1 MYFDTTKGID
11 TTDKVQYN
19 YYSTSIYKSQIQDV
33 KNGYVKVP
41 YSSKS
46 NEPNIILL
54 GVGYVTKTLY
64 IVKPIHVLNGKN
76 IDYDAELI
84 IEHLPL
90 TNFTDPLYTCFPL
103 KTSKGVVN
111 AIDGILSIE
120 DTVLQL
126 NDSIYPQDTIVYKN
140 NMIQSG
146 MIVVFTR
153 PIYVDSTFS
162 GMKTGG
168 LEISPYVDEY
178 SVMKVSP
185 ILGNIEGFG
194 GKSKSKS
201 APTPTPTS
209 NLWSSMNPMDSLSDM
224 NPLKQ
229 TDPPKSKGGPK
240 GNSKGGSQKH
250 TMPAKVD
257 GSSPV
262 VVAGYCQPID
272 ETDPTIAETAQVV
285 IPMDSHVVTD
295 TATSS
300 TLKTMMNLFGFFIIV
315 IVAVIATP
323 IAHKIMIVE
332 LIMDN
337 TAFSS
342 QQLLNRSNAADVYTG
357 LILFGSALAF
367 LNYGMINN
375 MPFASVM
382 GMYIFVFFITSV
394 IILQYQRVF
403 NPVEY
408 LKQFAKEGQGS
419 TASFE
424 KIEMDWGFFSD
435 NLFELF
441 FKKSMTYDPVK
452 KMEVPT
458 YEFQLGWLVVILFYG
473 LFNMILYALQLTK
486 KAGSFFLTSFYFY
499 GITFGIY
506 MRALINHYRFQS
518 SKKVEATK

>member
-1 MYFDTTKGID
+1 MYFDTTQGLD
-11 TTDKVQYN
+11 NTNKVQYN
-19 YYSTSIYKSQIQDV
+19 YYSTTIYKSQIQDA
-33 KNGYVKVP
+33 KNGFVKVP

-54 GVGYVTKTLY
+54 GVGYVTKALY

-103 KTSKGVVN
+103 KTSKGVFN
-111 AIDGILSIE
+111 AIDGILSME

-126 NDSIYPQDTIVYKN
+126 NDSIQQQETIVYKN

-146 MIVVFTR
+146 MVVVFTK

-162 GMKTGG
+162 DMKPGG

-178 SVMKVSP
+178 SIMKISP
-185 ILGNIEGFG
+185 ILGNVEGFKG
-194 GKSKSKS
+194 KSIPAPTPTPNLWSSMDADTEPVPTTKPNVSSKSKSKS
-201 APTPTPTS
+201 
-209 NLWSSMNPMDSLSDM
+209 
-224 NPLKQ
+224 
-229 TDPPKSKGGPK
+229 KS
-240 GNSKGGSQKH
+240 
-250 TMPAKVD
+250 
-257 GSSPV
+257 SSPV

-272 ETDPTIAETAQVV
+272 ETDPTISETAQVV
-285 IPMDSHVVTD
+285 IPMDSHIVAD
-295 TATSS
+295 NATNS

-315 IVAVIATP
+315 ILAVVVTP
-323 IAHKIMIVE
+323 IAHKIMILE

-367 LNYGMINN
+367 INYGMINN
-375 MPFASVM
+375 MPFATVM
-382 GMYIFVFFITSV
+382 GMYVFVFFISSV

-403 NPVEY
+403 NPVDY
-408 LKQFAKEGQGS
+408 LKQFAKEGEGS

-441 FKKSMTYDPVK
+441 FKKTMKYDSVK
-452 KMEVPT
+452 KTQVPT
-458 YEFQLGWLVVILFYG
+458 YEFQLGWLVVLLFYG
-473 LFNMILYALQLTK
+473 VFHMILYALQLTK

-518 SKKVEATK
+518 SKKVEATA